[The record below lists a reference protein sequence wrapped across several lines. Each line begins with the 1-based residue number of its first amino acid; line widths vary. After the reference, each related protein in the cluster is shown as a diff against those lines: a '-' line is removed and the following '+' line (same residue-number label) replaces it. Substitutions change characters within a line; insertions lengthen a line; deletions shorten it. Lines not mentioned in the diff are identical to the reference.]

1 MFWRSLVAVAL
12 CLVLA
17 NAIAF
22 LLFYRKATLRRLPYF
37 LVSLLLFFLFSRVYF
52 LAFLP
57 HLRERETDRQLREL
71 PFYRDLAEVDPQTY
85 ERVMAVVSESAKK
98 GETTNRLSS
107 EIAPIVEGTLSKYIG
122 TASDESV
129 IAFADLSIHEVE
141 ELHRSHSDACYDYLY
156 PQDKGATPAAS
167 YIDEKSE
174 DETLDVLSRIVHSAA
189 HTPQP
194 LPNAA
199 KADALLAPVLNRLA
213 SDYGNDLMLI
223 HQKPTAP
230 AEREKV
236 CDIVVSLF
244 KNLKALPRE
253 DASLVLRNLLSE
265 QGAKSKT
272 EPPRR

>member
-12 CLVLA
+12 SLIFA

-22 LLFYRKATLRRLPYF
+22 LLFYRKANLRRLPYF
-37 LVSLLLFFLFSRVYF
+37 VVSLLLFFLFSRVYF
-52 LAFLP
+52 LAILP

-85 ERVMAVVSESAKK
+85 GKIWAVVSESAKK
-98 GETTNRLSS
+98 GETTNTISR
-107 EIAPIVEGTLSKYIG
+107 EIAPIVAGTLSKYIG

-156 PQDKGATPAAS
+156 PLDKGATPVAS
-167 YIDEKSE
+167 YIDKKSE

-199 KADALLAPVLNRLA
+199 KADALLAPVLSRLA
-213 SDYGNDLMLI
+213 NEYGNDLMLI
-223 HQKPTAP
+223 QRKPTAP
-230 AEREKV
+230 AERERV
-236 CDIVVSLF
+236 CDITVSLF
-244 KNLKALPRE
+244 KNVKTLPRE
-253 DASLVLRNLLSE
+253 DASLVLRSLLSE
-265 QGAKSKT
+265 QGTKSKT